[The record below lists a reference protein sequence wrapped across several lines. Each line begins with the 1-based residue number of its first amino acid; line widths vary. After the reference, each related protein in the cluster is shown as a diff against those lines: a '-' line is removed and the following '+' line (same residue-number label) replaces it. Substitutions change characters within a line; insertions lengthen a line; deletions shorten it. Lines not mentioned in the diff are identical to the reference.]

1 MPLEP
6 DELDEL
12 LQRGFRFALSL
23 AHDRTAAED
32 LLQEACLGLVR
43 AGGPWHVGY
52 LFAAIRNRFIDQGR
66 RAQTRVAPQ
75 EGNGQIDRLTAGGA
89 DHTTRLAAEEE
100 MDAALGHLRSEEREA
115 LYLAAVEGY
124 TAGEIAK
131 LTGRP
136 RGSVLSLLHRAKAR
150 LRDVL
155 RCKQEEWR

>member
-1 MPLEP
+1 MPPEP

-23 AHDRTAAED
+23 AGDRAGAED

-75 EGNGQIDRLTAGGA
+75 EGNGQVDRLTDGGA
-89 DHTTRLAAEEE
+89 DHTNRLAAEEE
-100 MDAALGHLRSEEREA
+100 MDAALGRLRPDEREA

-124 TAGEIAK
+124 TANEIAK
-131 LTGRP
+131 LTDRP
-136 RGSVLSLLHRAKAR
+136 RGSVLSMLHRAKAR

-155 RCKQEEWR
+155 RREQEECR

>member
-1 MPLEP
+1 MPPES

-23 AHDRTAAED
+23 AHDRAAAED
-32 LLQEACLGLVR
+32 LLQDACLGLVR
-43 AGGPWHVGY
+43 ADGPWHIGY
-52 LFAAIRNRFIDQGR
+52 LFTAIRNRFIDQGR
-66 RAQTRVAPQ
+66 RAKTRLAPQ
-75 EGNGQIDRLTAGGA
+75 EGNGQMDRLAVGGV
-89 DHTTRLAAEEE
+89 DHAARLAAQDE
-100 MDAALGHLRSEEREA
+100 MDAALERLRPEEREA

-124 TAGEIAK
+124 TASEIAK
-131 LTGRP
+131 LTDRP